1 MAGDIGKRALRANR
15 AERRMIPRRAWSWYA
30 FAAAVLAA
38 DQASKRVALDNLV
51 FGVSVDVLP
60 FLSWTLTCN
69 TGAAFSMLQGYG
81 WLFAGV
87 AALVSLY
94 LAFEIRRLARAARSF
109 RLEGTAC
116 SLIMAGALGN
126 LVDRLTRACVVDFVH
141 VHYGW
146 FNYPVFNVADSA
158 ITVGAAV
165 WIWLLL
171 FRDKRTRRDDS

>member
-1 MAGDIGKRALRANR
+1 
-15 AERRMIPRRAWSWYA
+15 MIPRRAWPWYA
-30 FAAAVLAA
+30 LAAAVLAA
-38 DQASKRVALDNLV
+38 DQASKRVALDNLG
-51 FGVSVDVLP
+51 FGESVDVLP

-81 WLFAGV
+81 WLFAAV
-87 AALVSLY
+87 AAVVSLY
-94 LAFEIRRLARAARSF
+94 LAFEIRRLASAAAGSF

-116 SLIMAGALGN
+116 ALIMAGALGN

-158 ITVGAAV
+158 ITVGATL

-171 FRDKRTRRDDS
+171 FRDKRSRRDDS

>member
-1 MAGDIGKRALRANR
+1 
-15 AERRMIPRRAWSWYA
+15 MIPRGAWFWYA
-30 FAAAVLAA
+30 LAAAVLAA

-81 WLFAGV
+81 WLLAVV
-87 AALVSLY
+87 AALVSAY
-94 LAFEIRRLARAARSF
+94 LAFEIWRMASTARGF
-109 RLEGTAC
+109 RLEGLAYA
-116 SLIMAGALGN
+116 LIMAGALGN
-126 LVDRLTRACVVDFVH
+126 LADRLTRACVVDFVH

-158 ITVGAAV
+158 ITIGAAV
-165 WIWLLL
+165 WIGLLL
-171 FRDKRTRRDDS
+171 FQRDKRSQQDAS

>member
-1 MAGDIGKRALRANR
+1 
-15 AERRMIPRRAWSWYA
+15 MIPRGAWFWYA
-30 FAAAVLAA
+30 LAAAVLAA

-51 FGVSVDVLP
+51 FGASVDVLP

-81 WLFAGV
+81 WLLAVV
-87 AALVSLY
+87 AAVVSAY
-94 LAFEIRRLARAARSF
+94 LAFEIWRMASTTRGF
-109 RLEGTAC
+109 RLEGLAY

-165 WIWLLL
+165 WIGLLL
-171 FRDKRTRRDDS
+171 FQRDKRSQQDAS